1 MKVSHV
7 SLVSSYLKGTVVCLF
22 YTFFSIINTNFFRS
36 FCLGSASPPHL
47 SNMKYLLP
55 VTIALQWATQAQG
68 KAAFAHFMVTNSQN
82 YTAADWSDDIS
93 LAQAAHIDAF
103 ALNMA
108 YGDPVNSAGVSAA
121 FAAADSA
128 GFNLFFSFDYA
139 GNGAWPMD
147 QACPLCR
154 LSRGQQMQKTGLK
167 SNSRR
172 VVFFMPD
179 WSSLGAKVAM
189 EQANGVADGLFSW
202 DAWPWGGN
210 DIMMYGDASYDQY
223 LGGKPYMMPVSP
235 WFYTNLPGYDKNWLW
250 RGDHIWADRW
260 IQAMWWQPEFVE
272 IISWNDYGES
282 HHIGPL
288 RDNAMAAFD
297 IGEAPFNYALQHDGW
312 RDILPFA
319 IDMYK
324 NNVSTITKE
333 GVVVWHRL
341 SPAADCFQDNTT
353 VNTASQLQMEFP
365 PAKML
370 QDAVFF
376 TALLAEGDNIGG
388 MTSGITLY
396 HEPEGGAGLYMGY
409 ADFNGLSGIVDLQIS
424 RGGQTVVTFSGSREI
439 ATICANGYN
448 NFNAFVESAWSDNS
462 VSVQV
467 PSLSDTICVN
477 GTGYGEFEMLCNYAC
492 GHGYCPRGACQPTL
506 PEWTGVIGHPVG
518 DDSFGGLCGFAC
530 GLGYCPTEHC
540 STVEVVITPPAV
552 SPFTPSACTGGSG
565 IGDWNDICT
574 FTCAHG
580 FCPIA
585 LCECED
591 TGILD
596 LAQPNETANAISVDG
611 DDFGLCGFACDRG
624 HCLVEVCVDADNMDQ
639 YGYGPD
645 YNAPDDSY
653 YDTSDP
659 LNMIYCDASS
669 QPTTLD
675 DLLSATAS
683 QSIPSQCWSRWT
695 LGILLETLDDLQDE
709 YNTSVQGFDDKFG
722 YYVQWVKDSVGPA
735 LSDFMDVGTGNGNAF
750 FDCRWIAGGRGTTTV
765 PCTEISSLNGA
776 SESWNLEYT
785 LVDSDGFYAAVA
797 SQLGIERDWIA
808 FGDWEGPTDCV
819 IVQGTLQNIPRAI
832 GPGGS
837 GGGKSCV
844 DVTHRK
850 TNVPIAASNIVV
862 TNPKTVIEAAMPNIT
877 ALADVAMG
885 LYFELA
891 LGISE
896 ANDSDITT
904 AFSTPVFMLQN
915 AVDSMNNIKD
925 IGAEVEEEDKKNLIL
940 EILGIVL
947 MVVPIIG
954 EGGGALFDGI
964 ANVARIATLV
974 GDVGN
979 AALTAYD
986 IVEDPSSA
994 PFSIM
999 GLLLGGLGKTS
1010 KNEEEVLGEAA
1021 AARRSLSDDDLAQFG
1036 KAFVKSDSDVQSILK
1051 ACISGD

>member
-1 MKVSHV
+1 MK
-7 SLVSSYLKGTVVCLF
+7 C
-22 YTFFSIINTNFFRS
+22 
-36 FCLGSASPPHL
+36 
-47 SNMKYLLP
+47 LLP
-55 VTIALQWATQAQG
+55 AAVALQWVVCAQA

-82 YTAADWSDDIS
+82 YTAADWSGDIS

-108 YGDPVNSAGVSAA
+108 YDDPVNSAGVAAA
-121 FAAADSA
+121 FVAADSA

-139 GNGAWPMD
+139 GNGTWPMD
-147 QACPLCR
+147 QVISYISTYSSHGAYFRHNGLPFV
-154 LSRGQQMQKTGLK
+154 STFEGPGNAEDWVEIKQQTNSGMLGL
-167 SNSRR
+167 
-172 VVFFMPD
+172 
-179 WSSLGAKVAM
+179 
-189 EQANGVADGLFSW
+189 
-202 DAWPWGGN
+202 GGN
-210 DIMMYGDASYDQY
+210 DIMTYGDASYDQY

-235 WFYTNLPGYDKNWLW
+235 WFYTNLPGYNKNWLW
-250 RGDHIWADRW
+250 RGDHIWPDRW

-341 SPAADCFQDNTT
+341 SPAAVCSPDNTT
-353 VNTASQLQMEFP
+353 VNTASQLQIEFLP
-365 PAKML
+365 EMML

-376 TALLAEGDNIGG
+376 TALLAEGNNEFNFKIGS
-388 MTSGITLY
+388 MTSGIILY

-409 ADFNGLSGIVDLQIS
+409 ANFNGLSGIVDLQIS
-424 RGGQTVVTFSGSREI
+424 RGGQTVVIFSGSREI

-448 NFNAFVESAWSDNS
+448 NFNAFVESAWSENS

-467 PSLSDTICVN
+467 PSLSDTVCVN
-477 GTGYGEFEMLCNYAC
+477 GTGYGEFEMLCDYTCA
-492 GHGYCPRGACQPTL
+492 HGYCPRGACVCSAFGEQPTL
-506 PEWTGVIGHPVG
+506 PEWTGVVGYPVG

-540 STVEVVITPPAV
+540 STVKVAITPSAV

-565 IGDWNDICT
+565 IGDWNEICT

-585 LCECED
+585 LCVCEEN
-591 TGILD
+591 GILD
-596 LAQPNETANAISVDG
+596 LFQPNETANAISIDG

-624 HCLVEVCVDADNMDQ
+624 QCPIEVCLDADNEDQ
-639 YGYGPD
+639 YGWGPD
-645 YNAPDDSY
+645 YNATDDTY
-653 YDTSDP
+653 YDVSDP
-659 LNMIYCDASS
+659 LNIIYCDASS
-669 QPTTLD
+669 KPTTLD

-695 LGILLETLDDLQDE
+695 LSILLETLGNLQYE
-709 YNTSVQGFDDKFG
+709 YNTSVKGFDDKFG

-735 LSDFMDVGTGNGNAF
+735 LSDFMDVGFGNGNAF
-750 FDCRWIAGGRGTTTV
+750 FDRRWIAGGTGSATV
-765 PCTEISSLNGA
+765 PCSQIRSQNGA
-776 SESWNLEYT
+776 SQT
-785 LVDSDGFYAAVA
+785 VA
-797 SQLGIERDWIA
+797 SQLGIEKDWIA

-819 IVQGTLQNIPRAI
+819 IVQGPLQIIPQAI
-832 GPGGS
+832 GPGGNS
-837 GGGKSCV
+837 GGSSCV
-844 DVTHRK
+844 KVTHRK

-877 ALADVAMG
+877 ALTTVAMA
-885 LYFELA
+885 LYFELT
-891 LGISE
+891 LGVSE
-896 ANDSDITT
+896 ANDSDIIT
-904 AFSTPVFMLQN
+904 ALSTPVFMLQN
-915 AVDSMNNIKD
+915 AVDSMNNIKE

-954 EGGGALFDGI
+954 EGRGALFDGI
-964 ANVARIATLV
+964 ANVARIATLI
-974 GDVGN
+974 GDIGN
-979 AALTAYD
+979 VALTAYD

-994 PFSIM
+994 PFAIM
-999 GLLLGGLGKTS
+999 GLLLGGVRKS
-1010 KNEEEVLGEAA
+1010 YKSDEEVLGEAA
-1021 AARRSLSDDDLAQFG
+1021 AARRGLSDDDLAQFG
-1036 KAFVKSDSDVQSILK
+1036 GAFVKSDSDVQGILK
-1051 ACISGD
+1051 ACIGGE